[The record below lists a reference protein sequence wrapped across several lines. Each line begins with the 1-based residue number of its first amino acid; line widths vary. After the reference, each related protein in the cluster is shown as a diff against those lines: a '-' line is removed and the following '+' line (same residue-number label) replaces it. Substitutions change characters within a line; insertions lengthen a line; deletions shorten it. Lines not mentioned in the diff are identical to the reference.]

1 MSLVSDLRADDPQRI
16 GAYELRGRLGQGGQG
31 VVYLGAD
38 PSGQLVALKWL
49 HPHLTDDAVAAE
61 RFAREVAVAQ
71 RVAPFCT
78 AKVITTG
85 VHNDRPYIASEYVEG
100 LSLAAVVRA
109 EGPRTGASLS
119 RLAIGTATALAAI
132 HQAGIV
138 HRDFSPG
145 NVLLASDG
153 PRVIDFGIARALEGT
168 STITSTPMGTPAF
181 MAPEQIMGAMVSPA
195 ADMFSWGSTIAF
207 ASSGTAPFF
216 ADSVPAVINRVL
228 NAQPDLSAIEGDLR
242 DLVAACLAKDP
253 AARPTAQ
260 QVIMRLLHSPGAAL
274 PDAPVGAPAG
284 PASWSPPG
292 PPHVSGPQQPPAGY
306 GQQPPYG
313 QPPWGGAPPLY
324 STGPQQ
330 QYGNAPQYGAPA
342 QAQNSGAQF
351 GGQQGSGAQFGGQ
364 QGSGAQFGGQQGN
377 PAHYSGPQG
386 GGAFAGGGPQQ
397 PPGGTGDIFGMGGQ
411 PYGTPAQPWQ
421 QPATAPQEQKKRPWL
436 IAVIA
441 ATVALVATVAAVI
454 FVVNN
459 TGESGKQNVAATS
472 PAPSDPAA
480 TSAPPA
486 TPDPTPTP
494 TESPQPTA
502 TGVPKTDLAKVVLP
516 DAKASV
522 FSHPD
527 DPITLLGF
535 SYKKTKNGD
544 WVDYVKTSG
553 SFRAYNNYL
562 AARMSP
568 NGKYTALRTTK
579 YTSDNWDTVELRD
592 NSTGRTTSIRTV
604 KSPQQAY
611 VESWSLDSTRILI
624 NVGKYVGDDFHSSG
638 FAIIDVS
645 QPDAPV
651 RPRVIKGLHKETNFG
666 FDHRQQGVIGITNTV
681 SKQMLRF
688 YSPDGKLAKT
698 VKNVGEGEAEVLFSP
713 SGEKFVTDCPGGNN
727 NSHCIFSTAS
737 GAEVTRFASAC
748 TFQSGWYDEEH
759 LTCWS
764 DTDFRV
770 IDFEGNKVRELARFS
785 EAVGDRLNLYY
796 SRKAGS

>member
-1 MSLVSDLRADDPQRI
+1 M
-16 GAYELRGRLGQGGQG
+16 
-31 VVYLGAD
+31 VYLGAD

-181 MAPEQIMGAMVSPA
+181 MAPEQIMGALVSPA

-274 PDAPVGAPAG
+274 PEAPVGAPAG
-284 PASWSPPG
+284 PAPWSPPG
-292 PPHVSGPQQPPAGY
+292 PPQVSGPQQPPAGY

-313 QPPWGGAPPLY
+313 RQPWGGAPAATPPLY
-324 STGPQQ
+324 STGPQGGPPPQ
-330 QYGNAPQYGAPA
+330 QPYGNAPQYGAPA
-342 QAQNSGAQF
+342 QHSGAQF
-351 GGQQGSGAQFGGQ
+351 GGQQGSGG
-364 QGSGAQFGGQQGN
+364 QFGGQQGN
-377 PAHYSGPQG
+377 AAHYSGPQG
-386 GGAFAGGGPQQ
+386 GGAFGTGAPQQ
-397 PPGGTGDIFGMGGQ
+397 P
-411 PYGTPAQPWQ
+411 WH
-421 QPATAPQEQKKRPWL
+421 PATPQEQRKRPWL

-441 ATVALVATVAAVI
+441 ATVALVATVAAVV

-459 TGESGKQNVAATS
+459 TGEPGKQNVAATS
-472 PAPSDPAA
+472 PAPSAPAT

-486 TPDPTPTP
+486 TPDPTPTE
-494 TESPQPTA
+494 TPQPTA
-502 TGVPKTDLAKVVLP
+502 TGVPKTDLAKAVLP

-522 FSHPD
+522 FSHAD

-544 WVDYVKTSG
+544 WVDYVKTSS

-645 QPDAPV
+645 DPDAPV

-666 FDHRQQGVIGITNTV
+666 FDHQQRGVVGITNTV
-681 SKQMLRF
+681 SKQALRF
-688 YSPDGKLAKT
+688 YSPDGKLTRT

-713 SGEKFVTDCPGGNN
+713 SGQKFVTDCPGGDN
-727 NSHCIFSTAS
+727 NSHCVFSTAS

-770 IDFEGNKVRELARFS
+770 IDFEGNKVRELATFP

-796 SRKAGS
+796 TRKAGF